1 MKGAKTMKTRIQ
13 IMDNKLRH
21 YRVWKNKTQKELSEE
36 LKISYAS
43 IQRIENQKTYP
54 KYQIR
59 KKLCDY
65 FGINQDQLFILD
77 EKEDD
82 TND

>member
-1 MKGAKTMKTRIQ
+1 MKTRIRT
-13 IMDNKLRH
+13 MNNKLKH
-21 YRVWKNKTQKELSEE
+21 YRVWKNRTQKELSEE
-36 LKISYAS
+36 LNISRAW
-43 IQRIENQKTYP
+43 IRRIENDKAYP

-77 EKEDD
+77 NEGNE
-82 TND
+82 NNE

>member
-1 MKGAKTMKTRIQ
+1 MLKQRIRTMN
-13 IMDNKLRH
+13 NKLKA
-21 YRVWKNKTQKELSEE
+21 YRVWKNITQKELSEE
-36 LKISYAS
+36 LNISRDW
-43 IQRIENQKTYP
+43 IRRIENNKAYP

-77 EKEDD
+77 NEGNE
-82 TND
+82 NNE

>member
-1 MKGAKTMKTRIQ
+1 MKTRIR
-13 IMDNKLRH
+13 IMNNKLKH
-21 YRVWKNKTQKELSEE
+21 YRVWKNRTQKELSEE
-36 LKISYAS
+36 LNISRDW
-43 IQRIENQKTYP
+43 IRRIENDKAYP

-77 EKEDD
+77 NEGNE
-82 TND
+82 NNE

>member
-1 MKGAKTMKTRIQ
+1 MLKQRIRTMN
-13 IMDNKLRH
+13 NKLKA
-21 YRVWKNKTQKELSEE
+21 YRVWKNITQKELSEE
-36 LKISYAS
+36 LNISRDW
-43 IQRIENQKTYP
+43 IRRIENDKAYP

-77 EKEDD
+77 NEGNE
-82 TND
+82 NNE

>member
-1 MKGAKTMKTRIQ
+1 MKTRIRT
-13 IMDNKLRH
+13 MDNKLKH
-21 YRVWKNKTQKELSEE
+21 YRVWKNRTQKELSEE
-36 LKISYAS
+36 LNISRDW
-43 IQRIENQKTYP
+43 IRRIENDKAYP

-77 EKEDD
+77 NEGNE
-82 TND
+82 NNE